1 MMKQATQAPNLT
13 HANAASICHMALKTM
28 GLQARKMTDYRE
40 GYDFLVEDK
49 VRIAVRY
56 AIPTSDREQ
65 VYRKRNGELSHYS
78 YKRWTFNFHR
88 HGKRPEQYCD
98 FFVCF
103 LGSPGPSNRRAAD
116 DASAVEGAVLPQSG
130 NGADTSANG
139 ATSGESTSV
148 TVFVIPWEAITGLT
162 FCSSMREGSTRPY
175 RGKYAI
181 YRDGWNLIGDR
192 GLEGREAPLGER
204 KRLRISA
211 DSRRRLQLVVGPAVG
226 TDEGSSPGLERPSS
240 GPPSAEPGSRVSSEG
255 AASSSSVPASKS
267 GQTRAVPHLRLHI
280 D

>member
-1 MMKQATQAPNLT
+1 MKQATQAPNLT
-13 HANAASICHMALKTM
+13 HANAASICHEALKTM
-28 GLQARKMTDYRE
+28 GLRVRKMTDYRE

-103 LGSPGPSNRRAAD
+103 LGSPSASNREGVEG
-116 DASAVEGAVLPQSG
+116 ASAVERASRSEGG
-130 NGADTSANG
+130 NGVDTSATGG
-139 ATSGESTSV
+139 ASDESTNV

-181 YRDGWNLIGDR
+181 YRDGWNLIGER
-192 GLEGREAPLGER
+192 GLEGREPPLPGER

-211 DSRRRLQLVVGPAVG
+211 DSRRRLQLVVGPAG
-226 TDEGSSPGLERPSS
+226 SADEGDATSLERPSS
-240 GPPSAEPGSRVSSEG
+240 GPPRAEPGERVPSES
-255 AASSSSVPASKS
+255 ATSSSSAAPSKPA
-267 GQTRAVPHLRLHI
+267 QTRPVSHLRLHV